1 MWWPLS
7 HVILPS
13 LPKLD
18 LDYSYSD
25 LSDIVQLDGP
35 ADESGDEDE
44 FGVPLDENDFLGLI
58 NAEAIKA
65 LQEGEGSSDGNS
77 ISSSSDSEAADDL
90 AIVEEEVNNRRGVLS
105 CHRSIFANRTSF
117 WKTPASLRRIYI
129 SHPCLNTLFSPNAPC
144 VDKDPLNSGDDVIEQ
159 DIPDLFDTDNVIVCQ
174 YDKVR
179 RARPSFVSRQHSAL
193 NADCFYCSVSFLF
206 ADSSQ

>member
-1 MWWPLS
+1 ML
-7 HVILPS
+7 S

-44 FGVPLDENDFLGLI
+44 FGAPLDENDFLGLI

-105 CHRSIFANRTSF
+105 CHRSIFVNRNIFLKNS
-117 WKTPASLRRIYI
+117 RRLVPNL
-129 SHPCLNTLFSPNAPC
+129 HFSSMLKHAFLP
-144 VDKDPLNSGDDVIEQ
+144 K
-159 DIPDLFDTDNVIVCQ
+159 
-174 YDKVR
+174 
-179 RARPSFVSRQHSAL
+179 RAL
-193 NADCFYCSVSFLF
+193 C
-206 ADSSQ
+206 